1 MKKLILTV
9 AIAAFALSPG
19 VASAQQTVRMGT
31 EGAYPPWNF
40 INDANELDGFE
51 RELGDAMCAR
61 AELTCEWVINDWD
74 TIIPNLV
81 AGNYDTIIAGMSVT
95 EARAQ
100 VISFTE
106 PYMMPDP
113 SAYVTLAGNDE
124 TVIKGVVATQSNTIQ
139 SGYVA
144 ETDATLVEFPT
155 PDETIAAVRS
165 GEADAVLADH
175 AFLTPI
181 VEQSNGELIFIGEPV
196 SIGGGVAMGLRQS
209 DVELRETFDAVIAEM
224 KQDGSLNELI
234 VKWFGDDVQLF

>member
-1 MKKLILTV
+1 MKKLILTL
-9 AIAAFALSPG
+9 AALALG
-19 VASAQQTVRMGT
+19 AGAALAQDTTVRIAS

-51 RELGDAMCAR
+51 RQLGDELCAR

-81 AGNYDTIIAGMSVT
+81 AGNYDAIMAGMSVT
-95 EARAQ
+95 EARSQ
-100 VISFTE
+100 VISFTQDYRKPE
-106 PYMMPDP
+106 P

-124 TVIKGVVATQSNTIQ
+124 SVINGVVATQSNTIQ

-144 ETDATLVEFPT
+144 ETDASLVEFPT

-175 AFLTPI
+175 SFLAPI
-181 VEQSNGELIFIGEPV
+181 VEQSNGELIFIGKV
-196 SIGGGVAMGLRQS
+196 SIGGGVAMGVRQS
-209 DVELRETFDAVIAEM
+209 DDELRETFDAAISEM
-224 KQDGSLNELI
+224 KQDGSLNEII
-234 VKWFGDDVQLF
+234 VKWFGDDADLLY